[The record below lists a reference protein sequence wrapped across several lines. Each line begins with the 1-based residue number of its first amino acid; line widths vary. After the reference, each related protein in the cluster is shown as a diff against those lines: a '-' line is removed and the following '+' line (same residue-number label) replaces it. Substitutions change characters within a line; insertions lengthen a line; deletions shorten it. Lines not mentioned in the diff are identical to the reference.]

1 MKHLIPKLQDTDQ
14 SRILRNGTFWNLCAS
29 LLNSLMTAFILFFVM
44 RLNGVEDAGLFSIAA
59 ALAYQALTVGL
70 FGVRNYQVADVK
82 GYFDFSDYFYLRVFT
97 ALLMYAVVV
106 YYAFCQGYS
115 LEKAS
120 VIFSFSLFK
129 SIDALED
136 LYHGEYQRQGR
147 LDLASYIQTIRYGL
161 SLTLLV
167 TILFAT
173 HNLSLTCLITSA
185 FSLGVF
191 ILQNTVLIRHFTK
204 KCRKMRVLE
213 IKNLFLATLPL
224 CLSTWLNIYILNAA
238 KYSIDKVLS
247 SEVQAYFGILVL
259 PVFTIN
265 LLATVIYRP
274 YITGLAMD
282 WKNGRPWNFLKGC
295 LRQLAV
301 ITGLT
306 ILIIVFG
313 WILGLH
319 LLSLLY
325 GMQLDLYMAPF
336 LILLAGGG
344 LNTFSVLMTVVLKIK
359 EKQNMIFVGYVL
371 SFLFCLFFSDQIV
384 LRYGLIGAS
393 WVYFAA
399 SAILCIF
406 YSGVFVGVFRKYIRK

>member
-306 ILIIVFG
+306 ILIIRMDSWFTSSFAAVWHAAGFIYGSLPHPSCG
-313 WILGLH
+313 WWIKYFCC
-319 LLSLLY
+319 LY
-325 GMQLDLYMAPF
+325 DSSINNTGETKHDFCGICPELFVLPF
-336 LILLAGGG
+336 LQLSDRVEVWSDWRQLGIFCSISYFMYFLQRG
-344 LNTFSVLMTVVLKIK
+344 L
-359 EKQNMIFVGYVL
+359 
-371 SFLFCLFFSDQIV
+371 C
-384 LRYGLIGAS
+384 R
-393 WVYFAA
+393 
-399 SAILCIF
+399 CIP
-406 YSGVFVGVFRKYIRK
+406 